1 MALESMR
8 RAYAKDPI
16 RELIEAREKAE
27 RDDLNRIYTA
37 RLEGKLEGRLEEKL
51 EGKLEVA
58 RNMLAAGLDRKTVL
72 RTTGLS
78 EDDCPWVVKSRLSLA
93 CAASELFGPDATPSG
108 LWASALAHA
117 TAR

>member
-27 RDDLNRIYTA
+27 RDELSRLHNA
-37 RLEGKLEGRLEEKL
+37 RLEGKL

-58 RNMLAAGLDRKTVL
+58 RSLLAAGVDRETIL
-72 RTTGLS
+72 GATGLTAAELDS
-78 EDDCPWVVKSRLSLA
+78 LS
-93 CAASELFGPDATPSG
+93 
-108 LWASALAHA
+108 
-117 TAR
+117 

>member
-27 RDDLNRIYTA
+27 KDDLNRLYTA
-37 RLEGKLEGRLEEKL
+37 KLEGKH

-58 RNMLAAGLDRKTVL
+58 RNLLAAGLERETVL
-72 RTTGLS
+72 RATGLNES
-78 EDDCPWVVKSRLSLA
+78 DLP
-93 CAASELFGPDATPSG
+93 
-108 LWASALAHA
+108 
-117 TAR
+117 